1 MMRIGK
7 CAATV
12 GVCGI
17 LMMGTLAA
25 RGQGVATLKIETDK
39 PVAKVSPTLY
49 GLMTEEINY
58 SYEGGLYGELVQDR
72 TFLSSRSDT
81 ENWVPVAQGTAKG
94 SVARDAG
101 TGPSAALPASEKI
114 TVDRAD
120 AADTFG
126 IRNHGWWG
134 VPVRPNT
141 MYTGSVFAKGDAA
154 GVAAKVRVSLIAD
167 DTGKVLAEATLPA
180 LTADWKQ
187 YSFTMKT
194 GGDAGSTA
202 NNQIVVSVD
211 HPGTVWLQLLSVFP
225 PTYKDRANGNRIDL
239 MEKMAAMHPQFLRF
253 PGGNYLEGNT
263 IPERFDWKK
272 TIGPLVDRPGHASPW
287 RYHSSDGLGLLE
299 FLEWCEDL
307 KMQPVLAVYAGY
319 SLQQQHVNPGPD
331 LEPYVQDAL
340 DEIEYVTGD
349 ASAKWGAERVK
360 DGHPAPFALTYVEI
374 GNEDF
379 FDQSKSYDGRYT
391 QFYKAIKAKYPQLQ
405 LISTANERG
414 NEVKS
419 VKPDMIDDHY
429 YKRAQEFF
437 DDTHHYDKKD
447 RNGPKIFVG
456 EWATREGTPTPNMGA
471 ALGDAAWMTGMERNS
486 DLILISSYAPLLVNV
501 NPGGMQWQSDL
512 IGYDANS
519 SYGSPSYYAQVM
531 FANHV
536 GTETV
541 ASDLE
546 GAGDRLFY
554 TVTRDSAKGMVYLKI
569 VNASSKAQDLKITL
583 DGAKDVKPTAKL
595 VRLSAAT
602 TEATNTITD
611 PMRVVPVESMVKGVS
626 KEFTRT
632 VPGYSI
638 DVLELGVQ

>member
-1 MMRIGK
+1 MMRVMK
-7 CAATV
+7 WAAV
-12 GVCGI
+12 LSLGVFLTG
-17 LMMGTLAA
+17 GAA
-25 RGQGVATLKIETDK
+25 AQVATLKIETDK

-58 SYEGGLYGELVQDR
+58 SYDGGLYGELVQDR

-81 ENWVPVAQGTAKG
+81 ENWIPVAVGTAKG
-94 SVARDAG
+94 SVEPDRA
-101 TGPSAALPASEKI
+101 TGPSAALAASEKI
-114 TVDRAD
+114 TAVQAD
-120 AADTFG
+120 AADTYG
-126 IRNHGWWG
+126 IRNRGWWG
-134 VPVRPNT
+134 VPVRANT
-141 MYTGSVFAKGDAA
+141 TYTGSVFAKGDKA
-154 GVAAKVRVSLIAD
+154 GAAAKVRVSLIAND
-167 DTGKVLAEATLPA
+167 SGKVLASAELPV

-187 YSFTMKT
+187 YSFSMKT
-194 GGDAGSTA
+194 GGDAGATA

-211 HPGTVWLQLLSVFP
+211 HPGTVWLQLLSVFG
-225 PTYKDRANGNRIDL
+225 PTYKDRANGNRVDL
-239 MEKMAAMHPQFLRF
+239 MEMMAAMHPAFLRF

-272 TIGPLVDRPGHASPW
+272 TIGPLVDRPGHMSPW
-287 RYHSSDGLGLLE
+287 RYRSTDGMGLLE

-319 SLQQQHVNPGPD
+319 SLQQQFVKPGPD

-349 ASAKWGAERVK
+349 ASTKWGAERVK
-360 DGHPAPFALTYVEI
+360 DGHPAPFALNFVEI
-374 GNEDF
+374 GNEDQ
-379 FDQSKSYDGRYT
+379 FDRSKSYDGRYA
-391 QFYKAIKAKYPQLQ
+391 QFYDAIKKKYSALT
-405 LISTANERG
+405 LIATTPIKG
-414 NEVKS
+414 HVM
-419 VKPDMIDDHY
+419 DMVDDHY
-429 YKRAQEFF
+429 YKRAEQFF
-437 DDTHHYDKKD
+437 DDAHHYDKAD

-501 NPGGMQWQSDL
+501 NPNGMQWQSDL

-519 SYGSPSYYAQVM
+519 SYGSPSYWAQVM
-531 FANHV
+531 FAGHV

-554 TVTRDSAKGMVYLKI
+554 TVTRDAAKGIVYLKI
-569 VNASSKAQDLKITL
+569 VNASSKAQDLKISL
-583 DGAKDVKPTAKL
+583 DGAKDVKATGKL
-595 VRLSAAT
+595 VRLSAGT
-602 TEATNTITD
+602 TAATNSITD
-611 PMRVVPVESMVKGVS
+611 PKRVVPVESVVKGVS